1 MVSVPYISLL
11 TSGTS
16 SSEIFQRRPQLN
28 ELYYNNS
35 FFFFFK
41 WPMESI
47 SLEPIYMFLS
57 FPYIHLL
64 YGQKEIQYHIL
75 NRFLYFLDSSK
86 ACFLWLLDYTAIYL
100 IPTHERWHDII
111 TCIFIVADRSSRNL
125 ETSLNSFIP
134 LNYCYNTHLY
144 TWCTYNL

>member
-1 MVSVPYISLL
+1 MDYIFLNIKCLVVSVPYISLL

-28 ELYYNNS
+28 KLYNNC
-35 FFFFFK
+35 FFFFK
-41 WPMESI
+41 WPTESI

-75 NRFLYFLDSSK
+75 NWFSYFLDSSK
-86 ACFLWLLDYTAIYL
+86 ACSLWLIGLYCHLPNSNPWKVRYYYMHIY
-100 IPTHERWHDII
+100 
-111 TCIFIVADRSSRNL
+111 CSR
-125 ETSLNSFIP
+125 
-134 LNYCYNTHLY
+134 
-144 TWCTYNL
+144 